1 MRYPNIDAE
10 RSRRNMSLDK
20 LAKELGVTRK
30 TVYNWMEK
38 GDIPQAALEKM
49 SVIFDCT
56 IDYLLGHMA
65 PMH

>member
-1 MRYPNIDAE
+1 
-10 RSRRNMSLDK
+10 MSLDK